1 LRGNYETKNIGK
13 SGVVTINRTQNSE
26 QSIYLTSYFGAV
38 FTNEKIVPKS
48 VELLKILQKE
58 QVVELV
64 IST

>member
-1 LRGNYETKNIGK
+1 LRENYETKNIGK

-58 QVVELV
+58 QILELK
-64 IST
+64 

>member
-1 LRGNYETKNIGK
+1 
-13 SGVVTINRTQNSE
+13 VVTINRTQNSE

-58 QVVELV
+58 QILELK
-64 IST
+64 